1 MDRGALRCVLPLP
14 TPRPT
19 TAHPKAPW
27 RGTPAAAGIRFERG
41 PAFPQGSSTQTS
53 AGSNL
58 LPSLFSVSTVRRG
71 RIGDQF
77 PQSKS
82 NMAETEWQIRPI
94 LQLAPMPA
102 VPCSWSCC
110 VACGRTSPGTSFLGP
125 YKESTRLPRPSHTHT
140 TTTIPHPFPCRPF
153 STPGPSWITPGEKTP
168 SLTWKATARQQD
180 KKKNKEQRGLNSL
193 SALYLI
199 SNYQPTSRPR

>member
-14 TPRPT
+14 APRPT

-27 RGTPAAAGIRFERG
+27 RGTPAAAGLSFEQG

-53 AGSNL
+53 ASSNL

-82 NMAETEWQIRPI
+82 NMAETDWQIRPI
-94 LQLAPMPA
+94 LQLAPHARRA
-102 VPCSWSCC
+102 VLRELLRGLW
-110 VACGRTSPGTSFLGP
+110 
-125 YKESTRLPRPSHTHT
+125 
-140 TTTIPHPFPCRPF
+140 
-153 STPGPSWITPGEKTP
+153 
-168 SLTWKATARQQD
+168 ARQ
-180 KKKNKEQRGLNSL
+180 
-193 SALYLI
+193 
-199 SNYQPTSRPR
+199 PRHELPWSI